1 LIFGDAVHSFPT
13 MRVFVPCEAFPSETR
28 VALIPES
35 VQKLTSLGLSVEV
48 EQGAGL
54 DSYFLDTDYEQAGAS
69 IATDRSE
76 ALSQADV
83 VVRVRKPSL
92 EEVSQLKRGSLHI
105 SFLDPFNEGE
115 LIQAFAKAGVTSV
128 SMEMIPRTTL
138 AQKMDAL
145 SSQANLAGYFAV
157 VKGAER
163 LNRILPMMMTPAGT
177 IAPSRVFVIGVGVAG
192 LQAIATA
199 KRMGARV
206 EAFDTR
212 PVVEEQ
218 VKSLGA
224 KFVKIDLGDTGQ
236 TDQGYAKE
244 LTPEQIQKQ
253 QDGMAKICAQSDIV
267 VTTAKLFGRP
277 APKIVTAEMVAGMKY
292 GSVIVDLAVEGGGNV
307 VGSKLDEEVQIENG
321 PRIIGIGALEGR
333 VAVHASQMYSSN
345 IYNFIEHFWDAESS
359 RINLNLED
367 EIMAGCVITNDGSTV
382 HERFK

>member
-1 LIFGDAVHSFPT
+1 

-48 EQGAGL
+48 ERGAGL
-54 DSYFLDTDYEQAGAS
+54 DSYFLDTAYEKAGAL
-69 IATDRSE
+69 IVKDRSE
-76 ALSQADV
+76 ALSQADM

-92 EEVSQLKRGSLHI
+92 EEVSQLKRGALHI
-105 SFLDPFNEGE
+105 SFLDPFNESE
-115 LIQAFAKAGVTSV
+115 LIDAFAKTGVTAV

-244 LTPEQIQKQ
+244 LTAEQIQKQ

-277 APKIVTAEMVAGMKY
+277 APKIVTSEMVTGMKF

-321 PRIIGIGALEGR
+321 PRIIGTGALEGR

-359 RINLNLED
+359 RIGLNLED
-367 EIMAGCVITNDGSTV
+367 EILSGCVITNDGSTV
-382 HERFK
+382 HEQFK